1 LLGQGPYA
9 AGDGLGGLASAGL
22 LADTLASSFG
32 RWHLAQLVVLAI
44 LFVAVVT
51 GLHEDAPEHRGTAWF
66 LGAGAWAFLLFSI
79 AATGHA
85 AARNP
90 VWLGEIS
97 TTLHLVAM
105 TVWIGGLVVLAVAV
119 LTGPH
124 NAQLVATALAVFSRV
139 ALASV
144 ATLAVTG
151 SYQAWRE
158 VGAWR
163 AFVETEYGVLVL
175 VKIGLFAGLIGL
187 GMLARVGL
195 RDDRRARDYAADL
208 DVVHPYYLRRLRRG
222 VLLEIALAVV
232 VLIVS
237 AVLVAQP
244 PGRTANAAT
253 DRAPVAAT
261 IALSTDRK
269 LTLQVT
275 PGRHG
280 PITVTIAVGPGA
292 AVQQMTV
299 TAALPSASIGPIPIP
314 VDGLDDLDFQSG
326 KVVLPTAGVWQ
337 FDVSVQT
344 SEFDIIS
351 ATVPITLR

>member
-9 AGDGLGGLASAGL
+9 AGDGLSGLASAGL

-32 RWHLAQLVVLAI
+32 RWHLTQLVVLAI
-44 LFVAVVT
+44 LFIAVVT
-51 GLHEDAPEHRGTAWF
+51 GLHEDAPDHRGTAWV
-66 LGAGAWAFLLFSI
+66 LGPGAWAFFLFSI

-85 AARNP
+85 AARTP

-124 NAQLVATALAVFSRV
+124 NAPLAATALPVFSRV

-151 SYQAWRE
+151 TYQAWRE

-187 GMLARVGL
+187 GVLARVGL
-195 RDDRRARDYAADL
+195 RDDRRARDHAADL

-244 PGRTANAAT
+244 PGRTANAAA

-261 IALSTDRK
+261 IALSTDRR

-326 KVVLPTAGVWQ
+326 KVVLPTAGIWQ
-337 FDVSVQT
+337 FAVSVQT